1 MADLPKERI
10 TPSPPF
16 TYSGVDYFGPF
27 HIKQGRKDVK
37 RYGVLFTCLASRA
50 VHIETADTLETDSFI
65 NALRRF
71 IARRRPVREIRSDR
85 GTNIVGAERELKK
98 ALDEL
103 DHSAIQRSLC
113 RDFNADWIIQ
123 WKQNPPAASHM
134 GGVWERQIRSVRSTL
149 SALMRDQGHTLDNE
163 SFSASSTVARS
174 PSRQAIR
181 GFGSTHAKSH
191 TDHEVQGCHASTR
204 KLSES

>member
-27 HIKQGRKDVK
+27 YIKQGRKDVK

-71 IARRRPVREIRSDR
+71 VARRGPVREVRSD
-85 GTNIVGAERELKK
+85 
-98 ALDEL
+98 
-103 DHSAIQRSLC
+103 
-113 RDFNADWIIQ
+113 
-123 WKQNPPAASHM
+123 
-134 GGVWERQIRSVRSTL
+134 QIKVPTS
-149 SALMRDQGHTLDNE
+149 
-163 SFSASSTVARS
+163 
-174 PSRQAIR
+174 
-181 GFGSTHAKSH
+181 
-191 TDHEVQGCHASTR
+191 
-204 KLSES
+204 